1 MDDTTIDLPEIAP
14 NEQLDTPRKNR
25 ILGYIDC
32 CQINGLKWTKVGVAK
47 LYKVHRMQV
56 DYAIKN
62 PHPHTKKNSELKK
75 GNARKIT
82 DKDLDAVERFI
93 EETES
98 DSHSVNW
105 YDIVYR
111 LDLNVTGGHLSKVM
125 KPRQIATYMTTEKT
139 LVLAKLAARRVEW
152 CKTMLARYPKKEDWR
167 HVRFSGEVHF
177 GWSPEGLK
185 DIQRRKGTR
194 PTKEDA
200 AKRLHYWTSCG
211 YEFKEDLVA
220 YETISNTNTKMS
232 QETYIARVL
241 QPYVCDKWS
250 RNEPYTRWCLE
261 EDGDSGYGTGNNS
274 TAWQFKQFLGL
285 SEEPGALH
293 SVYQNCGSSPDFS
306 IIQDSWS
313 YPKSFVKKSPHW
325 DATVVDELAKE
336 GWRKIPQGW
345 INRLVDGM
353 PQRLQDCID
362 SGGQMVG
369 GR

>member
-152 CKTMLARYPKKEDWR
+152 CKTMLARYPKKEEPRRSER
-167 HVRFSGEVHF
+167 HSTSQRDSADERRCCQTLALLDVVRVRVQRGSGSLRGDKQYQHQDVA
-177 GWSPEGLK
+177 G
-185 DIQRRKGTR
+185 
-194 PTKEDA
+194 
-200 AKRLHYWTSCG
+200 
-211 YEFKEDLVA
+211 DLYSASSSALRVRQV
-220 YETISNTNTKMS
+220 ES
-232 QETYIARVL
+232 Q
-241 QPYVCDKWS
+241 
-250 RNEPYTRWCLE
+250 
-261 EDGDSGYGTGNNS
+261 
-274 TAWQFKQFLGL
+274 
-285 SEEPGALH
+285 
-293 SVYQNCGSSPDFS
+293 
-306 IIQDSWS
+306 
-313 YPKSFVKKSPHW
+313 
-325 DATVVDELAKE
+325 
-336 GWRKIPQGW
+336 
-345 INRLVDGM
+345 
-353 PQRLQDCID
+353 
-362 SGGQMVG
+362 
-369 GR
+369 